1 MLNMVIFE
9 RNRFVW
15 AFFIFHLRVGT
26 RLALRRLTPLLAAVF
41 TVYYFFK
48 PEFFHSVAAAFVYT
62 GSLITGFF
70 SAIISL
76 SIARMAALRIC
87 LGLDGWIRHLP
98 ASSLMHRRLASV
110 AIFVA
115 QLPVLVVLALLAV
128 FSSIKFGVSA
138 TAYFLGLPILGL
150 ASAQCVMP
158 IKRKVIIRP
167 LAAVACVFSASG
179 HWVLFAGSIIMVIA
193 ADLLSGALCPTRR
206 RLKFYYALKGSLLNA
221 SISWRALRARIF
233 IPYLP
238 SLTVLGATALF
249 LFNNDPNPS
258 LAVKVVC
265 FGGALSIAFFY
276 AVLAN
281 MLAAR
286 RPPWPWS
293 RSLPWSAEERI
304 IIDSFF
310 LGLHFLP
317 LLFLIALMKSEAVW
331 PLAASLPLL
340 TLVASHAMRRAPEY
354 RTGASG
360 KVLLTGML
368 AALSLSL
375 LPLISIVFLALTPLA
390 LKYAVEAEKNQKVSR
405 WLELHHLGAGDPLS
419 WSQ

>member
-1 MLNMVIFE
+1 LQF
-9 RNRFVW
+9 
-15 AFFIFHLRVGT
+15 LG
-26 RLALRRLTPLLAAVF
+26 PLPF
-41 TVYYFFK
+41 
-48 PEFFHSVAAAFVYT
+48 
-62 GSLITGFF
+62 
-70 SAIISL
+70 
-76 SIARMAALRIC
+76 
-87 LGLDGWIRHLP
+87 
-98 ASSLMHRRLASV
+98 SSL
-110 AIFVA
+110 
-115 QLPVLVVLALLAV
+115 
-128 FSSIKFGVSA
+128 
-138 TAYFLGLPILGL
+138 TTY
-150 ASAQCVMP
+150 
-158 IKRKVIIRP
+158 
-167 LAAVACVFSASG
+167 
-179 HWVLFAGSIIMVIA
+179 
-193 ADLLSGALCPTRR
+193 
-206 RLKFYYALKGSLLNA
+206 
-221 SISWRALRARIF
+221 
-233 IPYLP
+233 
-238 SLTVLGATALF
+238 
-249 LFNNDPNPS
+249 PNPS
-258 LAVKVVC
+258 LVVKVVC

-293 RSLPWSAEERI
+293 CSLPWSAEERI

-317 LLFLIALMKSEAVW
+317 LLLLIALMKSEAVW

-405 WLELHHLGAGDPLS
+405 WLELHHLGAGDFLS